1 MHERVVMKS
10 VWIILYFLL
19 ICTLNQVHYGQNS
32 EGNRWVL
39 SDLDTLKE
47 ASSQNNPFA
56 QAVLALAYVH
66 GDKGLNIS
74 MENAHKLAKISAD
87 SGHWLG
93 LFTLGYLHRFEP
105 LGPKRFNT
113 LNL

>member
-10 VWIILYFLL
+10 VWIILYLLL

-32 EGNRWVL
+32 KEPLVL

-47 ASSQNNPFA
+47 ASSQNKPFA

-66 GDKGLNIS
+66 GDKVLIFQWKMPTTG
-74 MENAHKLAKISAD
+74 KD
-87 SGHWLG
+87 FRRFGHG
-93 LFTLGYLHRFEP
+93 
-105 LGPKRFNT
+105 
-113 LNL
+113 